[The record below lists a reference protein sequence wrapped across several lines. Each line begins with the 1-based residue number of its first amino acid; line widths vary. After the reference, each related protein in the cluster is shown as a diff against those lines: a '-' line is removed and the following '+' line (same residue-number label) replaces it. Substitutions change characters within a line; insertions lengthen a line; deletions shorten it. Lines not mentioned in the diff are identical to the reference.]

1 MNIIKDNEILRNIEI
16 NSIHLY
22 GNNATNLIKENSI
35 LRQFI
40 SFYKDNIEF
49 SKIKFMNYFQ
59 TDKNLLKE
67 ILIFDLKKYNKKLM
81 ELNNENKNEKNKLE
95 IKIKKLD
102 EKLLSNINKL
112 NEEKEKLKEDNF
124 ILLNENK
131 QKDSIISILN
141 KEKVHFIGLEFLQ
154 ELKRTNFEIDN
165 ISSLKIL
172 KNELKKTQKKLSS
185 KTKKHNDQLKKG
197 NELLNTKNDLKDQIK
212 TNRKNRKSKFSPV
225 NRCKSNNIFTKSSN
239 YQLVKK
245 KSKDDIFENNNVIFA
260 DFEDDL
266 YDEMDDINFI
276 TLNTEVNNIKINL
289 EDKILLS
296 EENNLKTER
305 NEKNIFTL
313 IPKLNLKQIE
323 YNNNN
328 NDNNF
333 NNCYHKRKFKSMIN
347 FEIKNNVDEKIEDLK
362 KEISKMK
369 QKNKRLKEIIKNF
382 KEYYDDFNHNLTSV
396 NKQFFTEENYR
407 TFKTIE

>member
-1 MNIIKDNEILRNIEI
+1 MNIIKDNENLRNIEI

-22 GNNATNLIKENSI
+22 GNNSTNLIKENSI

-67 ILIFDLKKYNKKLM
+67 ILIFDLKKYNNKLL
-81 ELNNENKNEKNKLE
+81 ELNKESKNEKNKLE

-131 QKDSIISILN
+131 QKDSIINILN

-172 KNELKKTQKKLSS
+172 KNELKKTQKNLSS

-245 KSKDDIFENNNVIFA
+245 KNNNDIFVNNNVIFA

-266 YDEMDDINFI
+266 YDDMDDIDFI
-276 TLNTEVNNIKINL
+276 NLNTDVNNININF
-289 EDKILLS
+289 EDKIIFS

-305 NEKNIFTL
+305 NEKNINTL

-333 NNCYHKRKFKSMIN
+333 NNCYHKRKYKSMIN
-347 FEIKNNVDEKIEDLK
+347 FEIKDNIDVKIEDLK

-369 QKNKRLKEIIKNF
+369 QKKERLKEIIKNF

-396 NKQFFTEENYR
+396 NKQLFTNENYR

>member
-1 MNIIKDNEILRNIEI
+1 MNIIKDNENLRNIEI
-16 NSIHLY
+16 NSIYFY

-131 QKDSIISILN
+131 QKDSIINILN

-154 ELKRTNFEIDN
+154 EIKRTNFEIDN

-172 KNELKKTQKKLSS
+172 KNELKKTQKNLSS

-225 NRCKSNNIFTKSSN
+225 NRCKSNNIFSKSSN

-305 NEKNIFTL
+305 NEKNINTL

-333 NNCYHKRKFKSMIN
+333 NNCYHKRKYKSMIN
-347 FEIKNNVDEKIEDLK
+347 FEIKDNIDVKNEDLK

-369 QKNKRLKEIIKNF
+369 QKKERLKEIIKNF

-396 NKQFFTEENYR
+396 NKQLFTNENYR